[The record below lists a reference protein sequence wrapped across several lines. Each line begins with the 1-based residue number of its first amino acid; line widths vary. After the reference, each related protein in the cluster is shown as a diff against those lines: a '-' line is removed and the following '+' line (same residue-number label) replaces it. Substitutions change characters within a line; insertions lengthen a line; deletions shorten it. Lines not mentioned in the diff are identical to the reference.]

1 MMTVG
6 EMPMPAGF
14 RYRDVFLRGRPH
26 HQKYDAFWRKHPP
39 MTPQRWAKIYAP
51 FDALDGFDECIS
63 ARNVLYSGRKN
74 LSADERELLER
85 KLSVLNTL
93 IRRAGPGDEP
103 PPQVSVTFFRPCA
116 DFCIESYNR
125 SGSYETVT
133 GPVRQIDPVLAHTI
147 TIAEQ
152 TILLSDIV
160 DINSPLFCTAEAP

>member
-133 GPVRQIDPVLAHTI
+133 GPVRQIDPVLTHTI
-147 TIAEQ
+147 TIEEQ

-160 DINSPLFCTAEAP
+160 DINSPLFCTTEAP